1 MKVSVKIDR
10 EGKNLTGISADI
22 RKKMQQVIT
31 YGVNATRN
39 TAVDNILRG
48 AKSGETYVKY
58 NPRRTHQASASGQ
71 FPASDTGFLANNIVT
86 NMQGNGLEG
95 EVISQA
101 EYSQYLEYGT
111 SKMGA
116 RPFMQPSLEQN
127 RPKIR
132 ARLRKLLG

>member
-1 MKVSVKIDR
+1 MRVSVKIDR
-10 EGKNLTGISADI
+10 EKKNLTGISADI
-22 RKKMQQVIT
+22 RKKMQQVIA
-31 YGVNATRN
+31 YGINATRN

-71 FPASDTGFLANNIVT
+71 FPASDTGFLANNIIT
-86 NMQGNGLEG
+86 RIEGNGLEG

-101 EYSQYLEYGT
+101 EYSQFLEYGT

-132 ARLRKLLG
+132 ARLRKLIG

>member
-22 RKKMQQVIT
+22 RKKIQQVIT

>member
-10 EGKNLTGISADI
+10 EKKNLTGISADI
-22 RKKMQQVIT
+22 RKKMQQVIA
-31 YGVNATRN
+31 YGINATRN

-48 AKSGETYVKY
+48 AKSGETYIKY

-71 FPASDTGFLANNIVT
+71 FPASDTGFLANNIIT
-86 NMQGNGLEG
+86 RIEGNGLEG

-101 EYSQYLEYGT
+101 EYSQFLEYGT

-132 ARLRKLLG
+132 ARLRKLIG

>member
-10 EGKNLTGISADI
+10 EKKNLTGISADI
-22 RKKMQQVIT
+22 RKKMQQVIA
-31 YGVNATRN
+31 YGINATRN

-71 FPASDTGFLANNIVT
+71 FPASDTGFLANNIIT
-86 NMQGNGLEG
+86 RIEGNGLEG

-101 EYSQYLEYGT
+101 EYSQFLEYGT

-132 ARLRKLLG
+132 ARLRKLIG

>member
-10 EGKNLTGISADI
+10 EGKNLTGISDDI
-22 RKKMQQVIT
+22 RKKMKQVIA
-31 YGVNATRN
+31 YGINATRN

-48 AKSGETYVKY
+48 AKSGERYVKY

-71 FPASDTGFLANNIVT
+71 FPASDTGFLANNIIT

>member
-1 MKVSVKIDR
+1 MRVSVKIDR
-10 EGKNLTGISADI
+10 EKKNLTGISADI
-22 RKKMQQVIT
+22 RKKMQQVIA
-31 YGVNATRN
+31 YGINATRN

-48 AKSGETYVKY
+48 AKSGETYIKY

-71 FPASDTGFLANNIVT
+71 FPASDTGFLANNIIT
-86 NMQGNGLEG
+86 RIEGNGLEG

-101 EYSQYLEYGT
+101 EYSQFLEYGT

-132 ARLRKLLG
+132 ARLRKLIG

>member
-22 RKKMQQVIT
+22 RKKMKQVIA
-31 YGVNATRN
+31 YGINATRN

-48 AKSGETYVKY
+48 AKSGETYIKY

-71 FPASDTGFLANNIVT
+71 FPASDTGFLANNIIT
-86 NMQGNGLEG
+86 NIQGNGLEG

>member
-10 EGKNLTGISADI
+10 EKKNYASISADI
-22 RKKMQQVIT
+22 RKKMQQVIA
-31 YGVNATRN
+31 YGINATRN

-86 NMQGNGLEG
+86 SIQANGLEG

-116 RPFMQPSLEQN
+116 RPCMQPSLEQN

>member
-31 YGVNATRN
+31 YGINATRN

-58 NPRRTHQASASGQ
+58 NQRRTHQASASGQ

-86 NMQGNGLEG
+86 SIQGNGLEG

>member
-22 RKKMQQVIT
+22 RKKMKQVIA
-31 YGVNATRN
+31 YGINATRN

-86 NMQGNGLEG
+86 SIQGNGLEG

>member
-10 EGKNLTGISADI
+10 EKKNLTGISVDI
-22 RKKMQQVIT
+22 RKKMQQVIAF
-31 YGVNATRN
+31 GINATRN

-71 FPASDTGFLANNIVT
+71 YPASDTGFLANNIVT
-86 NMQGNGLEG
+86 SIQANGLEG

-101 EYSQYLEYGT
+101 EYSQHLEYGT

>member
-10 EGKNLTGISADI
+10 EGKNLTGISDDI
-22 RKKMQQVIT
+22 RKKLKQVIA
-31 YGVNATRN
+31 YGINATRN

-71 FPASDTGFLANNIVT
+71 FPASDTGFLANNIIT

>member
-31 YGVNATRN
+31 YGINATRN

-71 FPASDTGFLANNIVT
+71 FPASDTGFLANNIIT

>member
-1 MKVSVKIDR
+1 MKVSVKINR
-10 EGKNLTGISADI
+10 EKKNYASVSADI
-22 RKKMQQVIT
+22 RRKMQQVIA
-31 YGVNATRN
+31 YGINATRN
-39 TAVDNILRG
+39 TAIDNILRG

-71 FPASDTGFLANNIVT
+71 YPASDTQFLANNIVT
-86 NMQGNGLEG
+86 SIQANGLEG

-101 EYSQYLEYGT
+101 DYSQHLEYGT

-116 RPFMQPSLEQN
+116 RPFMQPSLEEN

>member
-22 RKKMQQVIT
+22 RKKMQQVIV
-31 YGVNATRN
+31 YGINATRN

-86 NMQGNGLEG
+86 NLQGNGLEG

>member
-10 EGKNLTGISADI
+10 ESNNLTGVSADI
-22 RKKMQQVIT
+22 RKKMQQVIA
-31 YGVNATRN
+31 YGINATRN

-71 FPASDTGFLANNIVT
+71 FPASDTGFLANNIIT

>member
-1 MKVSVKIDR
+1 
-10 EGKNLTGISADI
+10 
-22 RKKMQQVIT
+22 
-31 YGVNATRN
+31 
-39 TAVDNILRG
+39 
-48 AKSGETYVKY
+48 
-58 NPRRTHQASASGQ
+58 
-71 FPASDTGFLANNIVT
+71 
-86 NMQGNGLEG
+86 MQGNGLEG

>member
-31 YGVNATRN
+31 YGINATRN

-48 AKSGETYVKY
+48 AKSGETYIKY
-58 NPRRTHQASASGQ
+58 NPRRTHKASASGQ
-71 FPASDTGFLANNIVT
+71 FPASDTGFLANNIIT

>member
-31 YGVNATRN
+31 YGINATRN

-48 AKSGETYVKY
+48 AKSGETYIKY

-71 FPASDTGFLANNIVT
+71 FPASDTGFLANNIIT

>member
-31 YGVNATRN
+31 YGINATRN

-86 NMQGNGLEG
+86 SIQGNGLEG

>member
-10 EGKNLTGISADI
+10 EGKNLTGLEANI
-22 RKKMQQVIT
+22 RKKMQQVIA
-31 YGVNATRN
+31 YGINATRN

-86 NMQGNGLEG
+86 SIQANGLEG

-116 RPFMQPSLEQN
+116 RPLLQPSLEQN

>member
-10 EGKNLTGISADI
+10 ESNNLTGVSADI
-22 RKKMQQVIT
+22 RKKMQQVIA
-31 YGVNATRN
+31 YGINATRN
-39 TAVDNILRG
+39 TPVDNILRG

-71 FPASDTGFLANNIVT
+71 FPASDTGFLANNLVT
-86 NMQGNGLEG
+86 SIQGNGLEG

>member
-10 EGKNLTGISADI
+10 ESNNLTGVSADI
-22 RKKMQQVIT
+22 RKKMQQVIA
-31 YGVNATRN
+31 YGINATRN

-48 AKSGETYVKY
+48 AKSGETYIKY

-71 FPASDTGFLANNIVT
+71 FPASDTGFLANNIIT

>member
-31 YGVNATRN
+31 YGINATRN

>member
-10 EGKNLTGISADI
+10 EKKNYASVSADI
-22 RKKMQQVIT
+22 RRKMQQVIA
-31 YGVNATRN
+31 YGINATRN

-71 FPASDTGFLANNIVT
+71 YPASDTGFLANNIVT
-86 NMQGNGLEG
+86 SIQANGLEG

-101 EYSQYLEYGT
+101 DYLQHLEYGT

-116 RPFMQPSLEQN
+116 RPFMQPSLEEN

>member
-10 EGKNLTGISADI
+10 EGKNLTGISDDI
-22 RKKMQQVIT
+22 RKKMKQVIA
-31 YGVNATRN
+31 YGINATRN

-71 FPASDTGFLANNIVT
+71 FPASDTGFLANNIIT
-86 NMQGNGLEG
+86 NIQGNGLEG